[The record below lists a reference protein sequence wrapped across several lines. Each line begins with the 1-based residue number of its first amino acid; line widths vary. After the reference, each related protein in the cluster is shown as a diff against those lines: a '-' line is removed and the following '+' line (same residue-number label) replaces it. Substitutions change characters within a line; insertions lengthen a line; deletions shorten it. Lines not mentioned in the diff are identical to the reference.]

1 MASKASLNAEIPKF
15 VFEGEAA
22 CAQVD
27 PELFFSVDTEDA
39 QGRIIGSSYPSIQQ
53 AKSVCGGCELKF
65 DCLAY
70 AVKTGVM
77 GIWGGTTEAQRNSLR
92 RNRRPA

>member
-22 CAQVD
+22 CAEVD
-27 PELFFSVDTEDA
+27 PELFFSVDTEDY

-70 AVKTGVM
+70 ALKANVM